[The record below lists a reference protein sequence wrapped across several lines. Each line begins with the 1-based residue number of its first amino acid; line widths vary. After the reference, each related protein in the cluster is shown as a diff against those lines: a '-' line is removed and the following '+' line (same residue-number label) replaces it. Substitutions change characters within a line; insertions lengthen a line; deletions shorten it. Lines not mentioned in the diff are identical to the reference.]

1 MRLLGFEYESVGG
14 FILYF
19 IIASIVS
26 YPMNLVAGA
35 FPKALLNL
43 DRITREMAVCMYVLL
58 DTITTFFG
66 FYIVDYFMPS
76 VSANTISLI
85 VLALVFAL
93 FGISDVKKKE
103 SWFQLFQFQR
113 PRFPAWPLFPFPGS
127 RRIGRLLCSSGFR
140 FQYPRHFVGGGGR
153 GIFLEIAGHDKDGIA
168 HADFR
173 HAVGGN
179 PPPML
184 SLKEFVDPFTGS
196 KETKA

>member
-1 MRLLGFEYESVGG
+1 MRLLDFEYESVGG

-103 SWFQLFQFQR
+103 S
-113 PRFPAWPLFPFPGS
+113 
-127 RRIGRLLCSSGFR
+127 
-140 FQYPRHFVGGGGR
+140 
-153 GIFLEIAGHDKDGIA
+153 
-168 HADFR
+168 
-173 HAVGGN
+173 
-179 PPPML
+179 
-184 SLKEFVDPFTGS
+184 
-196 KETKA
+196 

>member
-1 MRLLGFEYESVGG
+1 MDNNNNKREKIIIFILGAVLIIAVLSIIAIFSSAIMRFEYESVGG

-103 SWFQLFQFQR
+103 S
-113 PRFPAWPLFPFPGS
+113 
-127 RRIGRLLCSSGFR
+127 
-140 FQYPRHFVGGGGR
+140 
-153 GIFLEIAGHDKDGIA
+153 
-168 HADFR
+168 
-173 HAVGGN
+173 
-179 PPPML
+179 
-184 SLKEFVDPFTGS
+184 
-196 KETKA
+196 

>member
-93 FGISDVKKKE
+93 FGISDVKEKE
-103 SWFQLFQFQR
+103 S
-113 PRFPAWPLFPFPGS
+113 
-127 RRIGRLLCSSGFR
+127 
-140 FQYPRHFVGGGGR
+140 
-153 GIFLEIAGHDKDGIA
+153 
-168 HADFR
+168 
-173 HAVGGN
+173 
-179 PPPML
+179 
-184 SLKEFVDPFTGS
+184 
-196 KETKA
+196 

>member
-19 IIASIVS
+19 IIASIIS

-103 SWFQLFQFQR
+103 S
-113 PRFPAWPLFPFPGS
+113 
-127 RRIGRLLCSSGFR
+127 
-140 FQYPRHFVGGGGR
+140 
-153 GIFLEIAGHDKDGIA
+153 
-168 HADFR
+168 
-173 HAVGGN
+173 
-179 PPPML
+179 
-184 SLKEFVDPFTGS
+184 
-196 KETKA
+196 